1 MSCVSLSNLKPFFF
15 LSQDG
20 SEILC
25 SGTLT
30 LSRARPPDYGPVI
43 SWTQDP
49 QNPAVG
55 GGVSD
60 DSCGS
65 LPGKVFD
72 DLAGHCQPSS
82 ILIEI
87 LVNLMKTGEQSYV

>member
-1 MSCVSLSNLKPFFF
+1 VHSLSF
-15 LSQDG
+15 LDFATILFNTLQDG

-55 GGVSD
+55 GGGSD

-65 LPGKVFD
+65 LPGKVSD
-72 DLAGHCQPSS
+72 AL
-82 ILIEI
+82 ILMIEI
-87 LVNLMKTGEQSYV
+87 MVNLKQSV